1 MKKSLW
7 LVLLVCS
14 QWVSASW
21 ALGAG
26 IAVVRLQSGSLVVHR
41 GESQLA
47 LKTLDDQLELQEGDE
62 LQTAGQTRALVTFF
76 KDSAQVQMYSDA
88 LLGLD
93 ALEQAAMKLQFTLG
107 KAVFK
112 VTPNNGGRTNL
123 QVRTVNAVLGVKGTE
138 FLVQASPKQTLL
150 YTLSGVVTFARLDQI
165 AQKIEVAQSFA
176 SSIAAQGKPID
187 PVQLTPAQAD
197 RLVSQDSN
205 QGVPSIDPN
214 AAGSGSSQ
222 APVQDT
228 TQIGDQ
234 AQETTKSQTMLEDA
248 AKKKVKI
255 NISR

>member
-7 LVLLVCS
+7 LVFLLCS
-14 QWVSASW
+14 QVLLAPW
-21 ALGAG
+21 ALGEG
-26 IAVVRLQSGSLVVHR
+26 VAVVRLQSGSLVVHR
-41 GESQLA
+41 GERQLP

-62 LQTAGQTRALVTFF
+62 VQTADQTRALVTFH
-76 KDSAQVQMYSDA
+76 KDSAQVQVYSNA

-93 ALEQAAMKLQFTLG
+93 VLEQSAMKLQFTLG

-176 SSIAAQGKPID
+176 SSIAAQGQPID
-187 PVQLTPAQAD
+187 PVQLTPAQAQQ
-197 RLVSQDSN
+197 LVSQDSN
-205 QGVPSIDPN
+205 QGLPTIDPN
-214 AAGSGSSQ
+214 AAETGSSQ
-222 APVQDT
+222 EPVQDT
-228 TQIGDQ
+228 SQIGSQ
-234 AQETTKSQTMLEDA
+234 AQETTKGQLMLEDA